1 MAESAVLAK
10 KQFGRTPIFVPPIA
24 VGCAPL
30 GNMGDTFGYDVSEE
44 DAVETVITALKS
56 PIAYIDT
63 AAHYGDGESERR
75 VGLALKQLGGL
86 PDGAVLQT
94 KAGRQAKTGDY
105 SGPTVKAR
113 FERSLEL
120 LGLSRIEIVYLHDA
134 EHTTFEEAFAPG
146 GPMEVLQDFK
156 AQGVIGYLGIA
167 SGPIDVETQYVETGL
182 FDAVITHNR
191 YTLLNRTADPLLD
204 LAASKGLAVLN
215 AAPYGSGMLA
225 KGTKVNQRYAYQQ
238 APEALVE
245 TTRQYEA
252 ICDRYGV
259 PLAAVALQFSTR
271 DPRITSTIVG
281 MSSPRRIQQ
290 TIDLIQTEIPQ
301 AAWDEILAIP
311 VPPEDDPE
319 KNRWG

>member
-1 MAESAVLAK
+1 VSDSVLAK
-10 KQFGRTPIFVPPIA
+10 KAFGQTGIMVPPISI
-24 VGCAPL
+24 GCAPL
-30 GNMGDTFGYDVSEE
+30 GNMGDTFGYDVTEE
-44 DAVETVITALKS
+44 DAVATVIAALQS

-75 VGLALKQLGGL
+75 VGLALRKLGGL
-86 PDGAVLQT
+86 PAGAVLQT
-94 KAGRQAKTGDY
+94 KAGRQAKTNDY

-120 LGLSRIEIVYLHDA
+120 LGMDRIEIVYLHDA
-134 EHTTFEEAFAPG
+134 EHISFEDAFAPG

-156 AQGVIGYLGIA
+156 RQGVIGHLGVA
-167 SGPIDVETQYVETGL
+167 SGPIDLEIRYVETGL

-191 YTLLNRTADPLLD
+191 YTLLNRSADPLLD
-204 LAASKGLAVLN
+204 LAAAKGMAVLN

-225 KGTKVNQRYAYQQ
+225 KGTKANQRYAYQQ

-271 DPRITSTIVG
+271 DPRVTSTIVG

-290 TIDLIQTEIPQ
+290 TIDLLETAIPQ
-301 AAWDEILAIP
+301 AAWDEILSIP

-319 KNRWG
+319 KDRWA